1 MQLVRQSWGSPTL
14 KRSGLTVG
22 IQCKK
27 ASQHSVYLLVQ
38 LTINYY
44 KNLSKRKHNRYNLP
58 RTQLERSA
66 QTPNLSSYPTSPD
79 NLQCFTGMVYWYQQ
93 NYTVLWSA
101 EHTYNNIIDSN
112 NHSATISI
120 LDRFIMQSPK
130 ILLSK
135 GTLERI
141 RWVCS
146 EELSLL
152 SIVAKWTIMIVIF
165 IITSNLFS
173 FCQTKIL
180 NT

>member
-1 MQLVRQSWGSPTL
+1 MHKPQISPAIPPPQIAFNVL
-14 KRSGLTVG
+14 QEWFIG
-22 IQCKK
+22 INK
-27 ASQHSVYLLVQ
+27 
-38 LTINYY
+38 I
-44 KNLSKRKHNRYNLP
+44 
-58 RTQLERSA
+58 
-66 QTPNLSSYPTSPD
+66 
-79 NLQCFTGMVYWYQQ
+79 
-93 NYTVLWSA
+93 TVLWSA